1 MSIKVAPPPCL
12 ARAEVKMVGS
22 FANPDGCVVD
32 LDALTALDALQWL
45 RTGDEVFR
53 RFGISSPTVSR
64 QSKKCLELF
73 DVELQ
78 RVNGEWDIAGDP
90 TMLLLERRVHQ
101 TARWMGHR
109 PLRLEATYWSGPL
122 LCTPSPARW
131 LLGLSNIVGID
142 RNFQLVRERIVDA
155 CITGL
160 PDVPADDDKDLV
172 SINLSSMPVF
182 FVCSPGHP
190 LTRESRLSFEHI
202 ARYPTLGL
210 PTGSYPKVEASL
222 KSIGLWNDYVRM
234 SRYQRDVWEGKSEAE
249 LTVGYGT
256 ALSMEIS
263 GGSLVRLPLDLP
275 FLSGE
280 SIVVRREF
288 SEHAEMTALCDLL
301 LSRLESFSAR
311 YPEIKLDRQCF

>member
-1 MSIKVAPPPCL
+1 
-12 ARAEVKMVGS
+12 
-22 FANPDGCVVD
+22 VVD

-78 RVNGEWDIAGDP
+78 RVDGEWDIAGDP

-101 TARWMGHR
+101 TARWMGYR

-122 LCTPSPARW
+122 LCTPAPERW
-131 LLGLSNIVGID
+131 LLGLSNIVGVR
-142 RNFQLVRERIVDA
+142 RNFQLVRDRIVDA

-160 PDVPADDDKDLV
+160 PDVPLEDDQDLV

-182 FVCSPGHP
+182 FVCSPDHP
-190 LTRESRLSFEHI
+190 LLKESGLSFEDI

-210 PTGSYPKVEASL
+210 PPGSYPRVEASL
-222 KSIGLWNDYVRM
+222 KSIGLWNDCVRM
-234 SRYQRDVWEGKSEAE
+234 SRYKRDTWEGKSEAE
-249 LTVGYGT
+249 LTIGYGT

-288 SEHAEMTALCDLL
+288 SEHPEMAALCHLL
-301 LSRLESFSAR
+301 VSRLGVFSAR
-311 YPEIKLDRQCF
+311 YPEIKLDRYCF

>member
-1 MSIKVAPPPCL
+1 M
-12 ARAEVKMVGS
+12 
-22 FANPDGCVVD
+22 VD

-45 RTGDEVFR
+45 RTGDEVAR
-53 RFGISSPTVSR
+53 RFGMSSPTVSR

-73 DVELQ
+73 DVELH
-78 RVNGEWDIAGDP
+78 RVNGEWDIVGDP

-122 LCTPSPARW
+122 LCTPAPDRW
-131 LLGLSNIVGID
+131 LLGLSNIVGIA

-155 CITGL
+155 YIAGL
-160 PDVPADDDKDLV
+160 PDVPPDDDQDLV

-182 FVCSPGHP
+182 FVCSPDHP
-190 LTRESRLSFEHI
+190 LVRESYLSFEHI

-210 PTGSYPKVEASL
+210 PTGSYPKVEVSL

-234 SRYQRDVWEGKSEAE
+234 SRYQRDVWEGKSEVE
-249 LTVGYGT
+249 LTIGYGT

-263 GGSLVRLPLDLP
+263 GGSLVRLPLQLP

-288 SEHAEMTALCDLL
+288 ADHPEMTALCKSLV
-301 LSRLESFSAR
+301 SRLEIFSAR
-311 YPEIKLDRQCF
+311 YPEIELDRNSF